1 MFNKENVDFLSM
13 IHKQEEN
20 HAEIVKQFGQMGKTI
35 SEIKDSF
42 GKSTSEIVILQP
54 FEQTF
59 AANGYR
65 CNSIFVSDAAAAD
78 NVKLIV
84 SLNAVTWTTNLAAG
98 ENVVNIPNQATFKA
112 TTTSGFPPSVILTRY
127 NVPGIDNNVTVTNTP
142 SVTLAGSN
150 SVKITDG
157 VNTGVVTAGGDNQT
171 WAMGSISLSR
181 KQSFNGASFD
191 LDRNNTQ
198 GTLLASAART
208 ATTQTTTQTNYNAKG
223 VLITINVS
231 VASGTGGLT
240 PYLQLVDPVTGAYIA
255 ATTGIASP
263 LTATGTYFFEF
274 YPGIQTSGLGS
285 AFKQSISLALPRTW
299 QLQIYHSDATSYSYS
314 VGYSLIL

>member
-20 HAEIVKQFGQMGKTI
+20 HAEMIKQFGQMGKTI

-42 GKSTSEIVILQP
+42 SKSTSEIAILQP

-59 AANGYR
+59 SANGYKF
-65 CNSIFVSDAAAAD
+65 NSIYVSDAAAAD

-84 SLNAVTWTTNLAAG
+84 AFNGISYTSILAPG
-98 ENVVNIPNQATFKA
+98 ENVVNIPDRATFKA
-112 TTTSGFPPSVILTRY
+112 TTNSGFPPSVILTRY

-142 SVTLAGSN
+142 GVSIQGTTSTATGGYLDTQPNSNGSLMTTPYN
-150 SVKITDG
+150 
-157 VNTGVVTAGGDNQT
+157 
-171 WAMGSISLSR
+171 L
-181 KQSFNGASFD
+181 SFNGISWD
-191 LDRNNTQ
+191 RVRNNTQ